1 VYDFRFALAFYGNP
15 TRPQLVALVA
25 QVRDSVLP
33 CLFNI
38 LISIYILICFSKL
51 TLLYWSIKQEEVT
64 SSGGQFEPPGMH
76 MICFPYSDDIRYP
89 EEVRTSVVFNFTITV
104 S

>member
-38 LISIYILICFSKL
+38 LIPIYPNMLFKINSG
-51 TLLYWSIKQEEVT
+51 LYWSIKQEEVT

-76 MICFPYSDDIRYP
+76 MIYLPYSDDIRYP
-89 EEVRTSVVFNFTITV
+89 EEVRTGVVV
-104 S
+104 